1 MAEMLVAAGMEA
13 ATAATVSTAA
23 QVGGTLLSVYGGMS
37 QADNMRSAA
46 AQNAER
52 ARAAAEANQKQLEYQ
67 AGQEEA
73 AGQHQAEAARRKAAL
88 MLSRAQAVAAASGA
102 GPLDESLIAGITGEG
117 EREAGFASY
126 GSRERAAGAR
136 YRGQVG
142 VYDANA
148 RGRQGIEEAN
158 AAADATLL
166 STFGR
171 AGLSMLSLAPGGP
184 PVAGSSWARQGYANG
199 WSFDGM

>member
-1 MAEMLVAAGMEA
+1 MAEML
-13 ATAATVSTAA
+13 ATKVIADVTLGTALQA
-23 QVGGTLLSVYGGMS
+23 GGTLLQVFGGMN
-37 QADNMRSAA
+37 QADQM
-46 AQNAER
+46 
-52 ARAAAEANQKQLEYQ
+52 RAAAARNAENARVAAEATQKQLDYQ

-142 VYDANA
+142 AYQANA
-148 RGRQGIEEAN
+148 QGRQGIAEAN

-171 AGLSMLSLAPGGP
+171 AGVGLIGLAPGGP

>member
-1 MAEMLVAAGMEA
+1 MAEML
-13 ATAATVSTAA
+13 ATKVIADVTLGTALQA
-23 QVGGTLLSVYGGMS
+23 GGTLLQVFGGMS
-37 QADNMRSAA
+37 QADNMRSTAA
-46 AQNAER
+46 RNAENMR
-52 ARAAAEANQKQLEYQ
+52 IAAEANQKQLDYQ

-142 VYDANA
+142 AYDANA
-148 RGRQGIEEAN
+148 KGRQGIAEAN

-171 AGLSMLSLAPGGP
+171 AGMSMLSLAPGKP
-184 PVAGSSWARQGYANG
+184 PGGGLDPLTEAYEGSWR
-199 WSFDGM
+199 

>member
-1 MAEMLVAAGMEA
+1 MAEMLATKVVADITLG
-13 ATAATVSTAA
+13 TALQA
-23 QVGGTLLSVYGGMS
+23 GGTLLNIFGGMN
-37 QADNMRSAA
+37 QADNMRSTAA
-46 AQNAER
+46 RNAESQR
-52 ARAAAEANQKQLEYQ
+52 VAAEATQKQLDYQ

-73 AGQHQAEAARRKAAL
+73 AGQHKAEQERRKATL

-102 GPLDESLIAGITGEG
+102 GPIDESLMQGIFEQG
-117 EREAGFASY
+117 ERQAMATTYEHG
-126 GSRERAAGAR
+126 ERAAGLQ
-136 YRGQVG
+136 YRGRVG
-142 VYDANA
+142 AYEANV

-171 AGLSMLSLAPGGP
+171 AGVGLIGLAPGGP